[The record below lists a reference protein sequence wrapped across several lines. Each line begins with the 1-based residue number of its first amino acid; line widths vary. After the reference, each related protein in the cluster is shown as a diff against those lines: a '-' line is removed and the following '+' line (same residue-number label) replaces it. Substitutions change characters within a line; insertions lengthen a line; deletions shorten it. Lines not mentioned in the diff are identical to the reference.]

1 MNYFILLI
9 VVLIFLLPP
18 TLYAADSNTV
28 SSSTVTGTTT
38 VDRTPSTAASPN
50 VIINNQ
56 DVCTTGISGAAQS
69 AWFGISMGK
78 TIRDENCERLKLA
91 RSLYGMGM
99 KVASVSLMCQD
110 TRVFQA
116 MEMAG
121 TPCPYMG
128 KIGNEASEAWQAN
141 AQERPDY
148 KDNKRKINKRQD
160 RIEDE
165 KEILEAKEKA
175 EAERPKKEFLEACI
189 GSRHTVE
196 SAAASGNKRAK
207 EGVKKSSSTCRTE
220 WRSLNN

>member
-1 MNYFILLI
+1 MNP
-9 VVLIFLLPP
+9 LIFIIICLILWIPSVA
-18 TLYAADSNTV
+18 YAADSNTV

-110 TRVFQA
+110 VRVFQA

-121 TPCPYMG
+121 TPCPIDG
-128 KIGNEASEAWQAN
+128 KIGEAAKVIWDKEPHR
-141 AQERPDY
+141 RPDY
-148 KDNKRKINKRQD
+148 Q
-160 RIEDE
+160 
-165 KEILEAKEKA
+165 
-175 EAERPKKEFLEACI
+175 
-189 GSRHTVE
+189 
-196 SAAASGNKRAK
+196 
-207 EGVKKSSSTCRTE
+207 E
-220 WRSLNN
+220 WREKRENKDKVKELYTHHNDKDPDWDEDY

>member
-1 MNYFILLI
+1 MKYIISLVMFLMVSILSHTA
-9 VVLIFLLPP
+9 FG
-18 TLYAADSNTV
+18 ADSNTV

-121 TPCPYMG
+121 TPCPIDG
-128 KIGNEASEAWQAN
+128 KIGEAAKVIWDKEPYR
-141 AQERPDY
+141 RPDY
-148 KDNKRKINKRQD
+148 
-160 RIEDE
+160 
-165 KEILEAKEKA
+165 
-175 EAERPKKEFLEACI
+175 
-189 GSRHTVE
+189 H
-196 SAAASGNKRAK
+196 
-207 EGVKKSSSTCRTE
+207 E
-220 WRSLNN
+220 WREKRENKDKVKELDTYHSDNTYEDDDDFY

>member
-1 MNYFILLI
+1 MFLMVSILSH
-9 VVLIFLLPP
+9 
-18 TLYAADSNTV
+18 TAYGADSNTV

-121 TPCPYMG
+121 TPCPIDG
-128 KIGNEASEAWQAN
+128 KIGEAAKVIWDKEPYR
-141 AQERPDY
+141 RPDY
-148 KDNKRKINKRQD
+148 
-160 RIEDE
+160 
-165 KEILEAKEKA
+165 
-175 EAERPKKEFLEACI
+175 
-189 GSRHTVE
+189 H
-196 SAAASGNKRAK
+196 
-207 EGVKKSSSTCRTE
+207 E
-220 WRSLNN
+220 WREKRENKDKVKELDTYHSDNTYEDDDDFY

>member
-1 MNYFILLI
+1 MFLMVSILSH
-9 VVLIFLLPP
+9 
-18 TLYAADSNTV
+18 TAYGADSNTV

-121 TPCPYMG
+121 TPCPIDG
-128 KIGNEASEAWQAN
+128 KIGEAAKVIWDKEPYR
-141 AQERPDY
+141 RPDY
-148 KDNKRKINKRQD
+148 Q
-160 RIEDE
+160 
-165 KEILEAKEKA
+165 
-175 EAERPKKEFLEACI
+175 
-189 GSRHTVE
+189 
-196 SAAASGNKRAK
+196 
-207 EGVKKSSSTCRTE
+207 E
-220 WRSLNN
+220 WRERRENKDKVKELDTYHSDKEPDWDEDY

>member
-1 MNYFILLI
+1 VKFIISL
-9 VVLIFLLPP
+9 VMFLL
-18 TLYAADSNTV
+18 TNILITSSYGADSNTV

-38 VDRTPSTAASPN
+38 VDRTPSTASAPN

-69 AWFGISMGK
+69 AWFGISLGK

-121 TPCPYMG
+121 TPCPIDG
-128 KIGNEASEAWQAN
+128 KIGEAARVIWDKEPYR
-141 AQERPDY
+141 RPDY
-148 KDNKRKINKRQD
+148 QEWREKRENKDKVAELDTFKSEDPNWD
-160 RIEDE
+160 EEDE
-165 KEILEAKEKA
+165 LY
-175 EAERPKKEFLEACI
+175 
-189 GSRHTVE
+189 
-196 SAAASGNKRAK
+196 
-207 EGVKKSSSTCRTE
+207 
-220 WRSLNN
+220 

>member
-9 VVLIFLLPP
+9 ICLVYWAPS
-18 TLYAADSNTV
+18 TLDAADSNTV

-38 VDRTPSTAASPN
+38 VDRTPSTAVSPN

-78 TIRDENCERLKLA
+78 TIRDKTCERLKLA
-91 RSLYGMGM
+91 RSLYGMGI

-121 TPCPYMG
+121 TPCPIDG
-128 KIGNEASEAWQAN
+128 KIGEAAKQIWDKAPWR
-141 AQERPDY
+141 RPDY
-148 KDNKRKINKRQD
+148 Q
-160 RIEDE
+160 
-165 KEILEAKEKA
+165 
-175 EAERPKKEFLEACI
+175 
-189 GSRHTVE
+189 
-196 SAAASGNKRAK
+196 
-207 EGVKKSSSTCRTE
+207 E
-220 WRSLNN
+220 WREKRENKDKVKELDTYHNDEVPDWDEDY

>member
-1 MNYFILLI
+1 MFLMVSILSH
-9 VVLIFLLPP
+9 
-18 TLYAADSNTV
+18 TAYGADSNTV

-121 TPCPYMG
+121 TPCPIDG
-128 KIGNEASEAWQAN
+128 KIGEAAKVIWDKEPYR
-141 AQERPDY
+141 RPDY
-148 KDNKRKINKRQD
+148 R
-160 RIEDE
+160 
-165 KEILEAKEKA
+165 
-175 EAERPKKEFLEACI
+175 
-189 GSRHTVE
+189 
-196 SAAASGNKRAK
+196 
-207 EGVKKSSSTCRTE
+207 E
-220 WRSLNN
+220 WREKRENKDKVKELDTYKNDEEPDWDDDYY